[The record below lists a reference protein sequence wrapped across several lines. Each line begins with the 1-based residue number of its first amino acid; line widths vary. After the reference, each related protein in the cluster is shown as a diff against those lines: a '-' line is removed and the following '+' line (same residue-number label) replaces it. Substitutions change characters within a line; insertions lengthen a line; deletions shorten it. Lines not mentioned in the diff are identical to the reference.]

1 MKQWFGWPRKLK
13 QETLSC
19 QYEEKR
25 TGTAQGWYTIEQISE
40 KLGARRNLIE
50 SLVARKKYEIKKCR
64 ALSKD
69 GKLVMINHYHTG
81 KL

>member
-1 MKQWFGWPRKLK
+1 MKKSALELLRDELMG
-13 QETLSC
+13 
-19 QYEEKR
+19 EKPPE
-25 TGTAQGWYTIEQISE
+25 GWYTIEQISE

-50 SLVARKKYEIKKCR
+50 SLVARKKYAIKKCR